1 MFNDSIQSKYRDL
14 RSASRLTYDT
24 IEGSYLCD
32 PSVFDSYA
40 MRGLRPIIVIG
51 LDEYVKYI
59 APSITGYYNT
69 DGNIVM
75 DTNAYAYA
83 VNGDRKLS
91 RQLFLRNRLNYI
103 DSWWMAGS
111 YTSESAIQTGVRFRA
126 NANNKSTS
134 DTYLDSGSLTSLP
147 ENAKD
152 YTLAKYPVPYF
163 DATPEFTI
171 TPFLSQYV
179 FTFNDKIPS
188 GTSKKYNGT
197 VPVTTTVSDS
207 VAQG

>member
-1 MFNDSIQSKYRDL
+1 MFNSTIQDKYREL
-14 RSASRLTYDT
+14 RSTSKLTYDT

-32 PSVFDSYA
+32 PTVFDSYA
-40 MRGLRPIIVIG
+40 MKGIRPIIVIG

-59 APSITGYYNT
+59 APSITGYYDT

-126 NANNKSTS
+126 NANNSQTS
-134 DTYLDSGSLTSLP
+134 DKYLDSDSLSALP
-147 ENAKD
+147 SNA
-152 YTLAKYPVPYF
+152 
-163 DATPEFTI
+163 
-171 TPFLSQYV
+171 
-179 FTFNDKIPS
+179 
-188 GTSKKYNGT
+188 
-197 VPVTTTVSDS
+197 
-207 VAQG
+207 